1 MKPSIAVVLDT
12 RYKKRTESKKNLY
25 FIKLRATFFVI
36 KKGKKKF
43 NQQYYSLKHSV
54 SEDDFKAITE
64 GVVRN
69 DKLRK
74 IREDITA
81 IEARVNEFLK
91 HRTWVNQEIF
101 ENFFNSRAAK
111 TVGDVFN
118 LIINEMFG
126 DGRIGSRNIYKA
138 ARNSFARFVD
148 PALPKRK
155 TRTQKTED
163 DFELHTNFY
172 EINSEWLKKYKA
184 WALKNDTGRTSQ
196 AIYLRQLRAVFNK
209 AIELRIINHDIY
221 PFGKFGHKISKT
233 QSRKIALN
241 EYDKNRLLSLSEPEL
256 QRAIDFWAFS
266 YFSYGLNMMDIAL
279 LKVVDLRNDLIV
291 IQREKTKNTDT
302 EGTLLNIPLRNE
314 AKEIIRRQGNK
325 TLNPN
330 DYVFPILNHGLT
342 PNQIK
347 NRVKDFTGKINA
359 GLSIAQK
366 KLELDIPLT
375 TYTARHTFAS
385 IALEKG
391 ASLEFIQIA
400 LGHASMETTKV
411 YTSGFGIKTKK
422 AIGAKIYD
430 S

>member
-1 MKPSIAVVLDT
+1 MKPSIAIVLDT
-12 RYKKRTESKKNLY
+12 RYKNRDNLY
-25 FIKLRATFFVI
+25 YIKLRATFSLI

-43 NQQYYSLKHSV
+43 NQQYYSLKHAV
-54 SEDDFKAITE
+54 SEKDFQAITE
-64 GVVRN
+64 GAVRN
-69 DKLRK
+69 DKLRD
-74 IREDITA
+74 IRKDITA

-91 HRTWVNQEIF
+91 SKTWVNQEIF
-101 ENFFNSRAAK
+101 EQFFSSTAAK

-118 LIINEMFG
+118 LIIKDMDG
-126 DGRIGSRNIYKA
+126 DGRIGSRNLYIA
-138 ARNSFARFVD
+138 ARNSFARFAD
-148 PALPKRK
+148 PNLTKRK
-155 TRTQKTED
+155 TRKAED
-163 DFELHTNFY
+163 DFDLHTNFY

-184 WALKNDTGRTSQ
+184 WAVKNHTGRTSQ
-196 AIYLRQLRAVFNK
+196 AIYLRHLRAVFNK
-209 AIELRIINHDIY
+209 AIEKRIINPDLY
-221 PFGKFGHKISKT
+221 PFGKFGHKIVKT
-233 QSRKIALN
+233 QSRKIALS
-241 EYDKNRLLSLSEPEL
+241 EYDKNRLLSLEEPEL
-256 QRAIDFWAFS
+256 QQSIDFWAFS

-279 LKVVDLRNDLIV
+279 LKVMDLTSDLIV

-330 DYVFPILNHGLT
+330 DYVFPILNPGLT

-347 NRVKDFTGKINA
+347 NRVKGFTGKINE
-359 GLSIAQK
+359 GLAIAQK

-391 ASLEFIQIA
+391 ASLEFIQHA